1 MLRISPRSTLN
12 NKYLTIWLTID
23 LILEPNVTIRL
34 GVLSCHFR
42 INTILK
48 LYQQAVLSNTSSI
61 DFTEALPLLGLM
73 NESDAR
79 CYGITRLYSS
89 TTEVACD

>member
-12 NKYLTIWLTID
+12 NEYLTIWLTID

-34 GVLSCHFR
+34 GVLSCHFQ
-42 INTILK
+42 IDTILK

-61 DFTEALPLLGLM
+61 NFTTALQLLGLT
-73 NESDAR
+73 NESN
-79 CYGITRLYSS
+79 TRGLLLLSIWN
-89 TTEVACD
+89 